1 MVLPWL
7 EYRESCIWAA
17 KSFTDEDLVADRAH
31 LGEIAPIVKD
41 RVHGLDNGPDVGF
54 RAYTPDSDLSG
65 LLSQLVGEMNCDHQN
80 GNFGKEVRNLPGH
93 VNPVYIRH
101 LEVQQDHVRRMF
113 LNPL

>member
-31 LGEIAPIVKD
+31 LGEITSIVKD
-41 RVHGLDNGPDVGF
+41 RVHCLDNGANVGF
-54 RAYTPDSDLSG
+54 RADPTDPHLSG

-101 LEVQQDHVRRMF
+101 LEVQQDQIRRMF